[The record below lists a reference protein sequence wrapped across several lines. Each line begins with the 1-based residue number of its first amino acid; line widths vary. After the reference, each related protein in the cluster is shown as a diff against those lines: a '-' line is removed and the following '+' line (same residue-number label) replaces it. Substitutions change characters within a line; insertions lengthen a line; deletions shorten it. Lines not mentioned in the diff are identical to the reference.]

1 MKTIL
6 EAKAGNLSI
15 EARSQVLFSGT
26 VCKGITRELAT
37 HADSVSGG
45 LSRREPEVLNFGKLL
60 GDSQLF

>member
-1 MKTIL
+1 MGQC
-6 EAKAGNLSI
+6 AKESPG
-15 EARSQVLFSGT
+15 
-26 VCKGITRELAT
+26 ELAT